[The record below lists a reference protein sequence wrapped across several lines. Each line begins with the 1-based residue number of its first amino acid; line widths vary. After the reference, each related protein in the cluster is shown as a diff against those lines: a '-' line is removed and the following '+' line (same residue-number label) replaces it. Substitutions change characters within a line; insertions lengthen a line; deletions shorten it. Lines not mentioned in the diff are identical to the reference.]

1 MTGLEKYTDF
11 LVSVA
16 AGTSLGY
23 GPFSL
28 PVVIKTLEDSK
39 LHNMIT
45 SYRTNYMWSLELQFL
60 ESQWIYR

>member
-1 MTGLEKYTDF
+1 MHTILLSLVTGLEKYTDF

-39 LHNMIT
+39 L
-45 SYRTNYMWSLELQFL
+45 L
-60 ESQWIYR
+60 